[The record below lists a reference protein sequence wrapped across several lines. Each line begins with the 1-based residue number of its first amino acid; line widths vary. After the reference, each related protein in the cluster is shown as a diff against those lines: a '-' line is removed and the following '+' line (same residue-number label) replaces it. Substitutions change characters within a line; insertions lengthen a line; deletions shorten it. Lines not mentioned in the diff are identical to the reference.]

1 MLMVYIIAYE
11 GIPDME
17 RRRLLE
23 NAKLSLEETQAIT
36 NLSILGVKLSSA
48 TSKRE
53 GGRYSHWGSYAIEAK
68 KNKEAYDL
76 SRYVPLVKRILE
88 VIEEKAHFRMRSI
101 VSFREPY
108 SLTSKIHQRNQQ
120 PLSKT
125 QNQLYILVKGT
136 KTHWLQQ
143 ILSFLF
149 HYGLQELIGY
159 MKRKKLINQSSMTT
173 GI

>member
-1 MLMVYIIAYE
+1 MVYIIAYE

-17 RRRLLE
+17 RRKLLE

-68 KNKEAYDL
+68 KNKETYDL

-88 VIEEKAHFRMRSI
+88 VIH
-101 VSFREPY
+101 
-108 SLTSKIHQRNQQ
+108 
-120 PLSKT
+120 
-125 QNQLYILVKGT
+125 
-136 KTHWLQQ
+136 
-143 ILSFLF
+143 
-149 HYGLQELIGY
+149 
-159 MKRKKLINQSSMTT
+159 
-173 GI
+173 

>member
-17 RRRLLE
+17 RRKLLE

-68 KNKEAYDL
+68 KNKETYDL

-88 VIEEKAHFRMRSI
+88 VIH
-101 VSFREPY
+101 
-108 SLTSKIHQRNQQ
+108 
-120 PLSKT
+120 
-125 QNQLYILVKGT
+125 
-136 KTHWLQQ
+136 
-143 ILSFLF
+143 
-149 HYGLQELIGY
+149 
-159 MKRKKLINQSSMTT
+159 
-173 GI
+173 